1 MSEKI
6 LRQSLDDIMGE
17 RFGKYSKYI
26 IQDRALPDVRDG
38 LKPVQRRILYA
49 MYKEGNTHNKPYR
62 KSAKTVGNVIGNY
75 HPHGDTSVYDAM
87 VRLSQ
92 DWKIRLP
99 LIDMQGNNG
108 SIDNDP
114 AAAMRYTEARLSAIA
129 SELLKDIDKETVKMS
144 LNFDDTEYEPT
155 VLPAKFPNLLV
166 NGSTGISA
174 GYATDIPPHNL
185 EEVIDATIHR
195 INHPRCTLDDLMT
208 YMKGPDFPTGAI
220 VEGLDGI
227 KNAFTSGKGKVVV
240 RSKVD
245 IIEEKNINKIVVSE
259 IPYEVNKAELV
270 RKIDEIRF
278 NKAVDGIVEVRD
290 ESDRNGLSIVVE
302 LKKDVDVQNT
312 LNYLYKNTDL
322 QKNYNYN
329 MVAIKDKRPVLMGIM
344 EIIDGYIDHQI
355 EVITKR
361 SIYDLNKANDRKHIV
376 DGLIKA
382 VSILDDV
389 VKTIRKSKDK
399 QDAKL
404 NLQSIYGFSEK
415 QSEAIV
421 TLQLYRLTNTDIVAL
436 QNERNELEALISLL
450 QNILNSDKVLR
461 KVIVDELKGIKKQYP
476 SPRLTV
482 IKDEVQEITI
492 NEEAMILPEDIYVSV
507 TKDGYIKRISL
518 RSYKAS
524 ENTAFGKK
532 EDDILVDLHYAN
544 TLDKLIVF
552 TNKGNY
558 LYIPLHKLE
567 EFKWREL
574 GKHISYLIKVP
585 PEEKIIGSI
594 LVKDIDVPLYV
605 LMASKNG
612 QMKRVLLKEFEASR
626 FTKAMKCMNL
636 KDNDTLV
643 SVELTDGSLGLILTS
658 AAGYSAMFS
667 EEEISILGVKAGGIK
682 GINLKNDELVSMNVF
697 NPTKALSY
705 VLISDQPGIKRMH
718 VADIPA
724 CNRAVKGNLVYKAPK
739 SKVIRTLYT
748 FVCDTQ
754 DSLSIISKNQTL
766 DINIKDYGYSQI
778 GVKPS
783 ALTSFKEDNILYV
796 YSTKTL
802 STSNF
807 EHIKAIKTNKEE
819 VFKVKEEPNL
829 FDEENVNVKMSS
841 NKKLKEIETIKTE
854 EIKPVIKEKTVKQVE
869 IKEEPY
875 IVPTKKKSDEKK
887 SKELKFEPISFDDL
901 FSDDF

>member
-6 LRQSLDDIMGE
+6 LKQSLDDIMGE

-75 HPHGDTSVYDAM
+75 HPHGDSSVYDAM

-195 INHPRCTLDDLMT
+195 INHPRCTLDDLMMF
-208 YMKGPDFPTGAI
+208 MKGPDFPTGAI

-245 IIEEKNINKIVVSE
+245 IVEEKNINKIVVTE

-278 NKAVDGIVEVRD
+278 NKSVDGIIEVRD
-290 ESDRNGLSIVVE
+290 ESDRNGLSIVID

-312 LNYLYKNTDL
+312 LNYFYKNTDL

-329 MVAIKDKRPVLMGIM
+329 MVAIKDKRPVLMGII
-344 EIIDGYIDHQI
+344 EIIDGYIEHQI

-361 SIYDLNKANDRKHIV
+361 SIYDLNKANERKHIV

-382 VSILDDV
+382 VSILDEV

-404 NLQSIYGFSEK
+404 NLQKIYGFTER

-436 QNERNELEALISLL
+436 QNERDELEALISTL

-461 KVIVDELKGIKKQYP
+461 KVIVDELKQIKKQYP
-476 SPRLTV
+476 TPRLTL
-482 IKDEVQEITI
+482 IKDEVLEVTI
-492 NEEAMILPEDIYVSV
+492 NEEAMILPEDIYVSI
-507 TKDGYIKRISL
+507 TRDGYIKRISL

-532 EDDILVDLHYAN
+532 EEDILLDLHYAN
-544 TLDKLIVF
+544 TLDKLLVF

-574 GKHISYLIKVP
+574 GKHISYLIKVS

-594 LVKDIDVPLYV
+594 LVKDIDMPLYV
-605 LMASKNG
+605 LLASRNG

-626 FTKAMKCMNL
+626 YTKAMKCMNL
-636 KDNDTLV
+636 KDNDTLCN
-643 SVELTDGSLGLILTS
+643 VELTDGTHGIILTS
-658 AAGYSAMFS
+658 VAGYSTMFS

-682 GINLKNDELVSMNVF
+682 GINLKNDELASMNVF
-697 NPTKALSY
+697 NPAKALSY
-705 VLISDQPGIKRMH
+705 ILISDQPGIKRMH
-718 VADIPA
+718 VSDIPA
-724 CNRAVKGNLVYKAPK
+724 CNRAVKGNLVFKAPK
-739 SKVIRTLYT
+739 SKIIRTLYT
-748 FVCDTQ
+748 FVCETSDT
-754 DSLSIISKNQTL
+754 LNIMTKNQTL
-766 DINIKDYGYSQI
+766 EINVKDYGYSQI

-783 ALTSFKEDNILYV
+783 VLTALKDDPILYA
-796 YSTKTL
+796 SSSKTL

-807 EHIKAIKTNKEE
+807 EHIKPIKKVKQE
-819 VFKVKEEPNL
+819 VFKVKEEPTI
-829 FDEENVNVKMSS
+829 FDEEEIIKPKKEESKKVKE
-841 NKKLKEIETIKTE
+841 KQEIKVVKTE
-854 EIKPVIKEKTVKQVE
+854 VTKKNVTK
-869 IKEEPY
+869 KEEPY
-875 IVPTKKKSDEKK
+875 IVPVKKKEKEKK
-887 SKELKFEPISFDDL
+887 SNELKFEPISFDDL